1 MKKIKPLDPFMVT
14 RYKRTFN
21 RIESTH
27 PLLLIFLNVG
37 VDLVVIDTEIF
48 YINEL
53 LREIAD
59 EYEFESLEALNE
71 FAQEINTFYNAS
83 IACYDTLGSMDPNNE
98 REFRAH
104 EELINMLIKD
114 LSYSEVEEIMMV
126 SFVDT
131 SDLVIAQ
138 YGLEKMMEDTQS
150 WKALAEMMDRKEV
163 EETLL
168 PRELIYM
175 FALLEVML
183 DQANTKELL
192 RDAIIPFSALLA
204 SLNKMRKQIIEIEDE
219 VSGAKVGRNDLCPC
233 GSGKKYK
240 KCCM

>member
-1 MKKIKPLDPFMVT
+1 VKKIKPLDPFMVT
-14 RYKRTFN
+14 RYKRTLN

-27 PLLLIFLNVG
+27 PLLLIFLNIG
-37 VDLVVIDTEIF
+37 IDLIVIDAEIF

-71 FAQEINTFYNAS
+71 LAQEINTFYNAS
-83 IACYDTLGSMDPNNE
+83 IACYDMLGSMDPNNE
-98 REFRAH
+98 KQFRTH
-104 EELINMLIKD
+104 EELINVLIKE
-114 LSYSEVEEIMMV
+114 LSYNEVEEIV
-126 SFVDT
+126 TASFVDA

-138 YGLEKMMEDTQS
+138 YGLEKLIEDAKS
-150 WKALAEMMDRKEV
+150 WKALAEMIDKKEV

-168 PRELIYM
+168 PREIIYM

-183 DQANTKELL
+183 DQADTKELL
-192 RDAIIPFSALLA
+192 HEAIIPFSALLA
-204 SLNKMRKQIIEIEDE
+204 SLNKMRKQIIEIEEEIKD
-219 VSGAKVGRNDLCPC
+219 AKVGRNDLCPC